1 MYLNIY
7 IHLPPFA
14 INDYPESSLYHPLER
29 NFCRQILSGF
39 PLWSPRLCH
48 RHVVAM
54 VPPFQWRSSHQGG
67 GSLQQLGTSNA
78 TAYAKTRL
86 GLWFSMTL
94 ARKWMV
100 FLSPKYML
108 ARPPPFFLVMSLE
121 KWAVLTGQLGV
132 NWGSLSSPNGE
143 FLPQPGVKEESAG
156 SCSIDCPKFMFVYAP
171 ARILVGWI
179 FPHFGVTPIL
189 PGILPTEIWYFPPKT
204 SSGDQLDWSVGQD
217 TAALSGAEL
226 ASEMTSNGTSHHWF
240 LADTE
245 VEVS

>member
-1 MYLNIY
+1 MIFYDSGKKVDGFSVSEV
-7 IHLPPFA
+7 HAGKTPA
-14 INDYPESSLYHPLER
+14 IFLGDVTWKNGLYWL
-29 NFCRQILSGF
+29 
-39 PLWSPRLCH
+39 
-48 RHVVAM
+48 
-54 VPPFQWRSSHQGG
+54 
-67 GSLQQLGTSNA
+67 
-78 TAYAKTRL
+78 
-86 GLWFSMTL
+86 
-94 ARKWMV
+94 
-100 FLSPKYML
+100 
-108 ARPPPFFLVMSLE
+108 
-121 KWAVLTGQLGV
+121 V

-143 FLPQPGVKEESAG
+143 FLPQRGVKEESAG

-226 ASEMTSNGTSHHWF
+226 ASEMTSNGISHHWF